1 MRTKMQLKDD
11 TSVPC
16 GTVSI
21 EGKSNENADFT
32 ITYCFD
38 LALAL
43 QFVMPIEIPFFAS
56 PFAHYSLV
64 MTIKRFVSS
73 KHISLRVAILY
84 FTNGVWLL
92 CVVCALTECDGMS

>member
-1 MRTKMQLKDD
+1 MQLKDD
-11 TSVPC
+11 TSVPR

-43 QFVMPIEIPFFAS
+43 QFVMPIEIPFCFA
-56 PFAHYSLV
+56 
-64 MTIKRFVSS
+64 I
-73 KHISLRVAILY
+73 
-84 FTNGVWLL
+84 
-92 CVVCALTECDGMS
+92 CALFIGHDDQTIREQQTHLPKSGCIHPTSLFDQGRLELGLLQHKIQCTVGNL